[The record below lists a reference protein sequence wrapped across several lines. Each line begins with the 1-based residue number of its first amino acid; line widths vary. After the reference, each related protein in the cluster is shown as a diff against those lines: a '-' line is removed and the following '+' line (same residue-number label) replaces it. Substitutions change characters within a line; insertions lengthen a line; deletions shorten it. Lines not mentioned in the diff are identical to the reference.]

1 MCEFFSALLTRD
13 HRVLFCEDA
22 SHETLIARAG
32 FTDVDLHLRHWVRV
46 EVRPDGDGWGALSVD
61 ETTTPTWYDHVEDGD
76 RVRAVADRVRPHWAA
91 YEAARAPAKAAY
103 EAACATAWAAYEATR
118 ATALAAYEATRATA
132 WAAYEAAISSMD
144 GYLHSSTW
152 A

>member
-1 MCEFFSALLTRD
+1 MCDFFSALLTRD
-13 HRVLFCEDA
+13 HRVLFCEEA

-61 ETTTPTWYDHVEDGD
+61 ETTTPTWYDPVEDGD

-91 YEAARAPAKAAY
+91 YEAHCETARAAYDAICAPAV
-103 EAACATAWAAYEATR
+103 AAYEATC
-118 ATALAAYEATRATA
+118 APALAAY
-132 WAAYEAAISSMD
+132 
-144 GYLHSSTW
+144 
-152 A
+152 